1 MGRFRDSPFCTRG
14 VANILE
20 RSRDAG
26 FDACRVLGFVMLLNR
41 RIAIV
46 DENQFFAV
54 LTSKRDE
61 ALAHLEAVID
71 KSGVDEFCNFLVSN
85 IMPTIL
91 DEGKSEIH
99 GNVAQLLI
107 SHMAL
112 VGAVDA
118 LLSHRDK
125 NSD

>member
-1 MGRFRDSPFCTRG
+1 L
-14 VANILE
+14 VARRLARILE
-20 RSRDAG
+20 QSRDAG
-26 FDACRVLGFVMLLNR
+26 VESCRALGFVMLLNR

-61 ALAHLEAVID
+61 ALAHLESVID

>member
-1 MGRFRDSPFCTRG
+1 MT
-14 VANILE
+14 LE

-26 FDACRVLGFVMLLNR
+26 IDACRVLGVVMLLNR
-41 RIAIV
+41 RIVIV

-61 ALAHLEAVID
+61 ALAHLESVID

>member
-1 MGRFRDSPFCTRG
+1 
-14 VANILE
+14 
-20 RSRDAG
+20 
-26 FDACRVLGFVMLLNR
+26 VLGVVVLLNR
-41 RIAIV
+41 RIVIV

-61 ALAHLEAVID
+61 ALAHLESVID

-99 GNVAQLLI
+99 GNVAQLLFP
-107 SHMAL
+107 MAL
-112 VGAVDA
+112 VGAADA